1 MGLGLVLRRLISID
15 VRPLSRVTLYVLSPC
30 LIFST
35 LSQSTLE
42 ADDLGRI
49 VAFTLATTFAMGVIS
64 WGATRLLRFDQ
75 GKESAFLLA
84 TLFVNAGNYGLP
96 LNLLAFGE
104 EGLAQAIVFF
114 ATSSFLV
121 NTLAVYLASRGQVG
135 GRESMANIFKIPL
148 IYAVV
153 AALIVNF
160 GNLEIPEAIF
170 KPLEMTGSA
179 AIPVMLLIL
188 GMELSQASVR
198 EEWGTIGVAT
208 LIRLVVAAGVALW
221 IAPLLGLAGVTRQAC
236 IVEASMPTAVMTTIL
251 AVEFDAR
258 PKFVTGT
265 VFTTTLASIVTLTL
279 LLRLLR

>member
-1 MGLGLVLRRLISID
+1 VGLGFALHRLISID
-15 VRPLSRVTLYVLSPC
+15 LRSLSRVTLYVLSPC
-30 LIFST
+30 LIFSG
-35 LSQSTLE
+35 LSQSTLK

-49 VAFTLATTFAMGVIS
+49 VAFTLITTVAVGVIS
-64 WGATRLLRFDQ
+64 WGTTRLLRFDQ
-75 GKESAFLLA
+75 GKESAFLLV

-104 EGLAQAIVFF
+104 EGLARAIVFF

-121 NTLAVYLASRGQVG
+121 NTLGVYLASRGQAGV
-135 GRESMANIFKIPL
+135 RESIANVFKIPL

-160 GNLEIPEAIF
+160 GNLEIREPIL

-208 LIRLVVAAGVALW
+208 FIRLVVAAGVALG
-221 IAPLLGLAGVTRQAC
+221 IAPLLGLVGVTRQAC
-236 IVEASMPTAVMTTIL
+236 IVEASMPTAVMATIL

-258 PKFVTGT
+258 PRFVTGT

-279 LLRLLR
+279 LLRLLM